1 MATRESKFD
10 ILRLLSMYMIIC
22 GHLIYHGI
30 RHILS
35 PEIADV
41 GFSDT
46 LTGQVNFFLC
56 QFLGYVCN
64 VGSNLFIMIT
74 GYFLIQPRP
83 LRYVLEKGLKLWF
96 TIIFYCLVIYGITVI
111 CHQSFEPQV
120 FFQQITPIYS
130 SNYWFMTMYM
140 GILLLS
146 PFMAR
151 MAGALTKKE
160 YQILL
165 LILLF
170 MNFSQEEY
178 GYGTVYSSTLFFF
191 MFIFLIGGYIR
202 LHRPSNKLFKYAGWL
217 FLFICLVLA
226 LTSTINQVV
235 FNSTSFLQIRG
246 LVNNSIPIFTSVC
259 LFLWFY
265 SLPLKESAFGKLA
278 INASPY
284 ILSVYL
290 IHDNTFV
297 RSALWD
303 EIVRPTLFI
312 NEWFLIPYILI
323 VSVLIMLVCVLID
336 MIRKHLEQF
345 VRKTIRF

>member
-1 MATRESKFD
+1 MAIRESKFD

-35 PEIADV
+35 PEVADV

-46 LTGQVNFFLC
+46 QTGQVNFFLC

-83 LRYVLEKGLKLWF
+83 LRYVLEKGIKLWF
-96 TIIFYCLVIYGITVI
+96 TIIFYSLVIYGITLM
-111 CHQSFEPQV
+111 CHQPFKPQV
-120 FFQQITPIYS
+120 LIQQITPIYS

-165 LILLF
+165 IILLL
-170 MNFSQEEY
+170 MNFSQKGY
-178 GYGTVYSSTLFFF
+178 GYGAVFSSTIFFF

-202 LHRPSNKLFKYAGWL
+202 LHHPSSKLFSYAGWI
-217 FLFICLVLA
+217 FLFVCLVLTLA
-226 LTSTINQVV
+226 STINQVV

-265 SLPLKESAFGKLA
+265 SLSLKESAFGKQA

-290 IHDNTFV
+290 IHENVFV

-303 EIVRPTLFI
+303 EIVCPTLFI
-312 NEWFLIPYILI
+312 SEWFLIPYILI
-323 VSVLIMLVCVLID
+323 VSVLIMLICILID
-336 MIRKHLEQF
+336 IIRKYLEHF
-345 VRKTIRF
+345 IRKTIRF